1 MKIQLPDD
9 LRIFLACGQ
18 TDMRKS
24 IDGLTAMI
32 SLTYKLDP
40 FQHALFLFC
49 GRRKDRMKAIL
60 WEGDGFLLLYRGS
73 KTEVFSGL
81 EQWMK
86 LAKSHLNNIGGSL
99 KVFPSIKR
107 K

>member
-18 TDMRKS
+18 TYMRKS

-40 FQHALFLFC
+40 FQHALFFSVV
-49 GRRKDRMKAIL
+49 
-60 WEGDGFLLLYRGS
+60 DG
-73 KTEVFSGL
+73 KIE
-81 EQWMK
+81 
-86 LAKSHLNNIGGSL
+86 
-99 KVFPSIKR
+99 
-107 K
+107 